1 LCRYCFDAQAKGGA
15 RPPLFLF
22 ALVCLVVA
30 TSLPASAQVR
40 GEASAPVI
48 DGGVYRRPLGSDPAT
63 LDPARIRDI
72 YGLSVAQQL
81 FDGLVQF
88 DQTLTIAPALA
99 QFWKASRDGL
109 TWTFTLRKGV
119 KFHHGREMTAE
130 DVVYSLTRILDPA
143 VKSGSADLFASIKGA
158 QEFRDG
164 KAKQVSG
171 LTVLDRYTVQVVL
184 TEALVPFVS
193 VLAVGHAKI
202 VPKEVVEQQ
211 GEAFGVH
218 PIGTGPFKFVR
229 WERAKDIVL
238 VANPDYFDGPPRLSQ
253 VLYRI
258 FPGEELDAMY
268 EQFERGNLE
277 DTPVPTQGYRR
288 VLTTAHSVYVK
299 RPMFSVRFY
308 GLNTRIKPLDDRRV
322 RQALIYA
329 IDREA
334 LVAQVYRDRYI
345 LARGIL
351 PPGMMSFDPN
361 VKGYVYDPRRA
372 RELLAQAGY
381 PEGRG
386 LPSIPIWSGV
396 KLEKLLQ
403 EHEQI
408 KKYLAAV
415 GIQAEF
421 HYETN
426 WPSFSAMLAQGKFPI
441 FLYAWSADVPHPDNF
456 LFKLFYSRSPR
467 NFTGYSNQAVDDLL
481 LQARRERDLQRQT
494 DLYRQAEQVVLDD
507 APIIPVWHYAYERLF
522 QPYVRSV
529 EVNGLG
535 DPYIPLKKIWLD
547 GRARH

>member
-1 LCRYCFDAQAKGGA
+1 M
-15 RPPLFLF
+15 FLF
-22 ALVCLVVA
+22 ALFCLVVA

-119 KFHHGREMTAE
+119 KFHHGREVTAE
-130 DVVYSLTRILDPA
+130 DVAYSLTRILDPA

-158 QEFRDG
+158 QEFREG

-202 VPKEVVEQQ
+202 VPKELVEQQ
-211 GEAFGVH
+211 GEAFGAH

-229 WERAKDIVL
+229 WERAKEIVL
-238 VANPDYFDGPPRLSQ
+238 AANPDYFDGPPKLSQ

-258 FPGEELDAMY
+258 FPGEEFDAMY

-277 DTPVPTQGYRR
+277 DSPVPTQGYRR
-288 VLTTAHSVYVK
+288 VLTSAHSVYVK

-334 LVAQVYRDRYI
+334 LVAEVYRDRYI

-361 VKGYVYDPRRA
+361 LKGYVYDPRRA

-381 PEGRG
+381 PGGRG

-481 LQARRERDLQRQT
+481 LQAKRERDLQRQT